1 MSTDKPDNAFDANL
15 KGLLAESVSKARP
28 DFEKRLEAAVLETVA
43 AERRRLSP
51 ARRARFRIL
60 FAAAAAAVLVAWL
73 AYQALTPFKA
83 GAGKVRNVYGIV
95 TVANGGPAEEVT
107 GTVELVAGQ
116 RIATA
121 WGSRAE
127 IALRDKTVLAAGPK
141 TLLSVSDTPGGFK
154 LTLDEGYINVHAA
167 RQPEGK
173 SLRVTTPGAEIYVL
187 GTVFD
192 VYVTDKNGAA
202 RKTEVAV
209 RSGTVAVESGG
220 RTVLL
225 APDMEATAA
234 AGTPPMLRTSVD
246 EVNELAR
253 LREATA
259 ERFGQS
265 PAAALPS
272 IIEVR
277 EDSSATAWLM
287 LPARGTTSVVSIN
300 PAVTFGEVAAFAED
314 GLPLDVR
321 VDGKTVTVS
330 VPPLPAGAAPP
341 GAIIVRLDSIRG
353 LLVREGGVLRFER
366 PAGGDSG
373 HALLELRIP
382 EAAWVVVHSSEPIER
397 RNTAGRQVYVLD
409 TGNAPLGI
417 LAPAAHTEGN

>member
-1 MSTDKPDNAFDANL
+1 
-15 KGLLAESVSKARP
+15 
-28 DFEKRLEAAVLETVA
+28 
-43 AERRRLSP
+43 
-51 ARRARFRIL
+51 
-60 FAAAAAAVLVAWL
+60 
-73 AYQALTPFKA
+73 
-83 GAGKVRNVYGIV
+83 
-95 TVANGGPAEEVT
+95 
-107 GTVELVAGQ
+107 
-116 RIATA
+116 
-121 WGSRAE
+121 
-127 IALRDKTVLAAGPK
+127 
-141 TLLSVSDTPGGFK
+141 
-154 LTLDEGYINVHAA
+154 
-167 RQPEGK
+167 
-173 SLRVTTPGAEIYVL
+173 
-187 GTVFD
+187 VFD